1 MSEKKNRTNNVG
13 ALIADNQNVITT
25 GSGFCA
31 HKMVRHSSNDPPSLP
46 LLPKSIDTS
55 AKIK

>member
-31 HKMVRHSSNDPPSLP
+31 QKMVRHSSKDLSSLP
-46 LLPKSIDTS
+46 LSLKSIDKS
-55 AKIK
+55 AKVN

>member
-31 HKMVRHSSNDPPSLP
+31 QKMVRHSSNDSPSLP

>member
-31 HKMVRHSSNDPPSLP
+31 QKMVRHSSNDPPSLP

-55 AKIK
+55 TKIK